1 MTTFRDF
8 PLYLMETL
16 KCCTSLHGFVMFM
29 FLTTVN
35 KGSACEAPSSPE
47 CFRENAEE
55 SVYLCEWS
63 MNTTESDVTFDL
75 YLDRTKFGN
84 IKTTHY
90 EINEELLIRHRL
102 INVWVEAH
110 VGNLRCTSPR
120 RSVILGHIVKYEAPQ
135 NISVSWLSNNLSLIW
150 KAAEN
155 HQALAE
161 VWFQRDGHPTES
173 WEKRSTYA
181 TVLTAHSSS
190 EVPTSHRQPVKKH
203 QYRVFIVNL
212 LKHSAYQVQI
222 KQRSIQAQNPLWS
235 EWSPVVMVPAEL
247 EHEPEVNITTQVLNG
262 TREVTLTWKPMP
274 HVAEVGGV
282 TYRLEDS
289 QSSRGCPCKGTERRT
304 HISKNIY
311 TTYVS
316 YSAVNISV
324 TARNMAGYSP
334 SALIQ
339 IPAEPATDLKS
350 CGNMTLDEKLNK
362 KTCKQW
368 YELQDQDSRPENVI
382 TLASKNK
389 KARKQVR
396 KTMQDYV
403 RYLHFE
409 HTCDSGKPRTV
420 KMCLFYKKEGAPSRK
435 PQDLTAFS
443 DSHNSAMLSWTPIS
457 SEHQR
462 GFLTHYNLCSVK
474 ISSQDGL
481 EECRTIS
488 ASLTKYRLENL
499 APGAKYNITLAG
511 VTREGEGPKA
521 TLAINTLPEKQMNVW
536 LSFGLLT
543 VFFLG
548 TSMCTVILK
557 RIKSKIFPPV
567 PKPVIPDFTI
577 FQPENQQETPEEKE
591 EVNDLMLLQLH
602 PKGKSVPEDET
613 TALRGEWGG
622 ESDEDFENERR
633 DSRMSGG
640 TSDDSPGS
648 TDQALRSSREGEI
661 TELEQVDNEI
671 AMLIYRNGL
680 VFDVKTDS
688 P

>member
-120 RSVILGHIVKYEAPQ
+120 RSVILGHIAVKYEAPQ

-235 EWSPVVMVPAEL
+235 EWSPVVMVPAANATCSRSRRSDL
-247 EHEPEVNITTQVLNG
+247 QAG
-262 TREVTLTWKPMP
+262 GLTVFPWMS
-274 HVAEVGGV
+274 
-282 TYRLEDS
+282 L
-289 QSSRGCPCKGTERRT
+289 
-304 HISKNIY
+304 
-311 TTYVS
+311 
-316 YSAVNISV
+316 
-324 TARNMAGYSP
+324 NMAGYSP